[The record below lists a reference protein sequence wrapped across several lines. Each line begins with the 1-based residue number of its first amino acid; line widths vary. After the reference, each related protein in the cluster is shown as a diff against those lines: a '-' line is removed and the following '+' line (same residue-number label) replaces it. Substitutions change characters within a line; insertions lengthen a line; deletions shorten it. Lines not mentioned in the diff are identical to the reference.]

1 MNKNSDRR
9 DFLKKAG
16 TVFGVGIFAGAFGS
30 VMTSCERDEIVAA
43 PDPETIDLD
52 MSKYPQVSAVG
63 SMAIIEIQRQDGSPL
78 KLFLKRAS
86 EDHYIVLEALCRH
99 QTGPLELPGTPGGS
113 LRCIIHGATFNTDNG
128 ALINNPT
135 SDTVPDL
142 IKFRVFEFNKQT
154 NILRIEV

>member
-1 MNKNSDRR
+1 MKNNTERR

-16 TVFGVGIFAGAFGS
+16 TVFGIGIFATAFGS
-30 VMTSCERDEIVAA
+30 VISSCERDEIVAA

-63 SMAIIEIQRQDGSPL
+63 SMAIIAISRLDGSPL

-99 QTGPLELPGTPGGS
+99 QTGPLELPSADGGP

-128 ALINNPT
+128 SLVNNPT
-135 SDTVPDL
+135 SDTIPDL
-142 IKFRVFEFNKQT
+142 VKFRVFEFNKQT
-154 NILRIEV
+154 KILRIEV

>member
-1 MNKNSDRR
+1 MENNNQRR

-16 TVFGVGIFAGAFGS
+16 TVVGIGVFASAFGS
-30 VMTSCERDEIVAA
+30 VITSCERDEIVPA

-52 MSKYPQVSAVG
+52 MSKYPQLATVG
-63 SMAIIEIQRQDGSPL
+63 AMDIIEIQRKDGSPL

-86 EDHYIVLEALCRH
+86 IDHFIVLEALCRH
-99 QTGPLELPGTPGGS
+99 QVGPLVLPSTPEGS
-113 LRCIIHGATFNTDNG
+113 LRCVLHSATFNTDTG

-142 IKFRVFEFNKQT
+142 IKFRVFEFNRTT